1 MSDLF
6 TSPTGD
12 WTAVSPR
19 LATARRLIGAVCGGV
34 LLLIGIVL
42 AIVLWWWL
50 GLPVAIIGLAI
61 AAWVWWWAP
70 RNRRSWGYAEG
81 QEDFVVRG
89 GIMFRRLVA
98 VPYGRMQFVDVEAGP
113 IARQF
118 GFATVTLH
126 TASTKTAAGIPG
138 VPTDEANRLRNRLTE
153 LGDSG
158 GAGV

>member
-1 MSDLF
+1 MLGVI
-6 TSPTGD
+6 TG
-12 WTAVSPR
+12 AV
-19 LATARRLIGAVCGGV
+19 LVLIGAVLTVLIWWAGV
-34 LLLIGIVL
+34 P
-42 AIVLWWWL
+42 AIVVGAL
-50 GLPVAIIGLAI
+50 G

-70 RNRRSWGYAEG
+70 RNQRSWGYTEAP
-81 QEDFVVRG
+81 EDFVVRG

-113 IARQF
+113 IARHF

-138 VPTDEANRLRNRLTE
+138 VPIDEANRLRNRLTE
-153 LGDSG
+153 LGDSR

>member
-12 WTAVSPR
+12 WVGVSPR
-19 LATARRLIGAVCGGV
+19 LAVARRMLGAITGAVLVLIGVVPAVLIAWWAGLPLVVVGV
-34 LLLIGIVL
+34 L
-42 AIVLWWWL
+42 
-50 GLPVAIIGLAI
+50 VAG
-61 AAWVWWWAP
+61 WVWWWAP
-70 RNRRSWGYAEG
+70 RNQRSWGYTEAP
-81 QEDFVVRG
+81 EDFVVRG

-113 IARQF
+113 VARHF

-138 VPTDEANRLRNRLTE
+138 VPIEEANRLRNRLTE
-153 LGDSG
+153 LGDSR